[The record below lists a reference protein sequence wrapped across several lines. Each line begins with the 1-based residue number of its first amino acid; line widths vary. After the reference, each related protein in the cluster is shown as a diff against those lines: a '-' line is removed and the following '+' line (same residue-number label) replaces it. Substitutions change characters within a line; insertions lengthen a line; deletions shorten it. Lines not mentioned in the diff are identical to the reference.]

1 MPNLS
6 FIIPVYNAEK
16 YIPTC
21 IKSILNQSYH
31 DFELILI
38 DDGSQDKS
46 GEICDEF
53 AINDNRIIVCH
64 TENGGASKARNLG
77 LDLARG
83 EYIWFVDA
91 DDWIDDDFLS
101 SLTWD
106 NMPDITFFGFKRKF
120 ESHDEICEIQSFDEE
135 FNTNLNNVL
144 NSLFISDNKYFGFT
158 WNKIFKRSIITQSN
172 LNFRTTLIIKEDEV
186 FTLEYCKYISS
197 LKILSAVPYNY
208 RVLPES
214 VSHNSNHPQH
224 MYELASVLDSE
235 VIGKWDSSS
244 LRKTLNNAIFR
255 YYFEAIRENRNDI
268 SLDERINRYLDF
280 YRMNQND
287 INLSF
292 KNKIL
297 FLLPTNYLKHKLIK
311 TYLYLI

>member
-1 MPNLS
+1 MPTIS

-16 YIPTC
+16 YISTC

-53 AINDNRIIVCH
+53 AAKDNRIAVCH

-83 EYIWFVDA
+83 KYIWFVDA

-101 SLTWD
+101 SLPWD

-135 FNTNLNNVL
+135 FNSDLNNIL
-144 NSLFISDNKYFGFT
+144 NSLFTSENRYFGYT
-158 WNKIFKRSIITQSN
+158 WNKIFRRDVIVGSGLKFKTD
-172 LNFRTTLIIKEDEV
+172 LIIKEDEV
-186 FTLEYCKYISS
+186 FTLEYCKCISS

-208 RVLPES
+208 RILLES
-214 VSHNSNHPQH
+214 VSHNSNRPRH

-235 VIGKWDSSS
+235 MRNINDRSS

-255 YYFEAIRENRNDI
+255 YYFEAIIENRNDI

-280 YRMNQND
+280 YHRNQND
-287 INLSF
+287 IRLSF

-297 FLLPTNYLKHKLIK
+297 FLLPTNYLKRKFIK